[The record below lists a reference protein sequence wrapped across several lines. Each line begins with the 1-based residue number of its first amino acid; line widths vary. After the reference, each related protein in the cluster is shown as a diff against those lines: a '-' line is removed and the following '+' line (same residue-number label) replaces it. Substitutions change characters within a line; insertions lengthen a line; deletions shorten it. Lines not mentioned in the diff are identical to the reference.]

1 MALLN
6 VILMFPVMR
15 TILES
20 EFAMSTDRVSFA
32 TTIDAEEDPG
42 TALTRARYQRIS
54 CLYDRMEGL
63 MERRLRLWRQKVW
76 QFANGPRVLEVGV
89 GTGKNIEFW
98 PTDCKVTAI
107 DLTPGMLE
115 LARKK
120 AAALNR
126 QGNDLFLADIQHLKL
141 PSAIFDT
148 VVATC
153 VFCSVPD
160 PIQGLREI
168 GRVVR
173 PDGHILLL
181 EHIRIDKPIVGPM
194 MDLLA
199 PLVVRINGANINR
212 RTIENVKKAGLQIDH
227 VIDLDK
233 MGMFKI
239 ILARPGA

>member
-1 MALLN
+1 M
-6 VILMFPVMR
+6 MG
-15 TILES
+15 
-20 EFAMSTDRVSFA
+20 TDRISFA
-32 TTIDAEEDPG
+32 TTTNAQEDPK

-54 CLYDRMEGL
+54 SMYDRMEGL
-63 MERRLRLWRQKVW
+63 MERRMRPWRQKVW

-98 PTDCKVTAI
+98 PRDCKVTAI

-115 LARKK
+115 LAQKK
-120 AAALNR
+120 ALILNR
-126 QGNDLFLADIQHLKL
+126 HGDDLFLADIQHLEL

-160 PIQGLREI
+160 PIRGLREI
-168 GRVVR
+168 GRAVR

-181 EHIRIDKPIVGPM
+181 EHIRIDKPVIGPI

-199 PLVVRINGANINR
+199 PLVVRLNGANINR
-212 RTIENVKKAGLQIDH
+212 RTVENVRAAGLRIDH

-239 ILARPGA
+239 IQARPGA